1 MSPMDWKGPPS
12 RGPGGIKDFEEMLQ
26 KIRERFRSR
35 FRLGGSLWLL
45 LVALLVVAAGYTSFF
60 RVATNETG
68 VVQRFGRYVRSEG
81 PGLQLKLPFGIE
93 KVTKVKT
100 GRNFQMEFGYRTV
113 EAGVRS
119 RFTERGFK
127 EESLMLS
134 GDLNVVDLQWT
145 VQYKI
150 GNPVDY
156 LFQVKDV
163 DSAIRD
169 VSESVMRRV
178 VGNRLFDFVLT
189 VGRAEIADRV
199 KVEMQEILD
208 SYRTGIQVVNVK
220 MQNVTPPEPVKAA
233 FNEVNEAEQ
242 EKESKINQ
250 AQAAYN
256 KEIPKAR
263 GNAQQTI
270 SEAEGYALERVNL
283 AQGEA
288 NRFLAIF
295 KEYRQAKD
303 VTKARYYLESMNQL
317 LNNVEEIYVI
327 DADQKGIVPLLDLQK
342 ARGTKNEK

>member
-45 LVALLVVAAGYTSFF
+45 LLALLVVAAGYTSIF

-81 PGLQLKLPFGIE
+81 PGLQVKLPFGIE

-220 MQNVTPPEPVKAA
+220 MQNVTPPESVKAA

-288 NRFLAIF
+288 DRFLAIF

>member
-1 MSPMDWKGPPS
+1 MSPMDWKG
-12 RGPGGIKDFEEMLQ
+12 RGPGGIRDFKEVLQ
-26 KIRERFRSR
+26 KIREQFGDRFRM
-35 FRLGGSLWLL
+35 GGSLWLL
-45 LVALLVVAAGYTSFF
+45 LLVLLVAVGGYASVYTVAPEEAG
-60 RVATNETG
+60 VI
-68 VVQRFGRYVRSEG
+68 QRFGRYVRVTG
-81 PGLQLKLPFGIE
+81 PGLHFKLPFGVE
-93 KVTKVKT
+93 TVSKVKT

-150 GNPVDY
+150 GDPKDF

-169 VSESVMRRV
+169 MSESVMRRV

-199 KVEMQEILD
+199 KVEMQKVLD

-220 MQNVTPPEPVKAA
+220 MQNVTPPEPVEAA

-242 EKESKINQ
+242 ERESKINQ

-256 KEIPKAR
+256 REIPKAK
-263 GNAQQTI
+263 GSALQTI
-270 SEAEGYALERVNL
+270 SKSEGYALERVNK

-288 NRFLAIF
+288 NRFLDVL

-303 VTKARYYLESMNQL
+303 VTKRRLYLESMDQL
-317 LNNVEEIYVI
+317 LSRVGEIYLI
-327 DADQKGIVPLLDLQK
+327 DEDQKGLVPLLDLQK
-342 ARGTKNEK
+342 ARGK

>member
-1 MSPMDWKGPPS
+1 MSPMDWKGS
-12 RGPGGIKDFEEMLQ
+12 SGRGPGGIKDFEEVLK
-26 KIRERFRSR
+26 KIREQFRGKFRFH
-35 FRLGGSLWLL
+35 GSLWLL
-45 LVALLVVAAGYTSFF
+45 LVAALIVAVVGYASVYT
-60 RVATNETG
+60 VAPEETG
-68 VVQRFGRYVRSEG
+68 VIQRFGRYVRVTG
-81 PGLQLKLPFGIE
+81 PGLHFKLPFGIE
-93 KVTKVKT
+93 MVSKVKT

-150 GNPVDY
+150 GDPKDF
-156 LFQVKDV
+156 LFQVRDV

-169 VSESVMRRV
+169 MSESVMRRV

-199 KVEMQEILD
+199 KVEMQKVLD

-220 MQNVTPPEPVKAA
+220 MQNVTPPGPVEAA

-242 EKESKINQ
+242 ERESKINQ

-256 KEIPKAR
+256 REIPKAK
-263 GNAQQTI
+263 GSALQTI
-270 SEAEGYALERVNL
+270 SQSEGYALERVNL
-283 AQGEA
+283 AKGEA
-288 NRFLAIF
+288 NRFIDVL

-303 VTKARYYLESMNQL
+303 VTKRRLYLESMNQL
-317 LNNVEEIYVI
+317 LDKVDEIYVI
-327 DADQKGIVPLLDLQK
+327 DADQKGLVPLLDLQK
-342 ARGTKNEK
+342 ARGK

>member
-1 MSPMDWKGPPS
+1 MSPMDWKGPPG
-12 RGPGGIKDFEEMLQ
+12 RGPGGIKDFEEVLQ
-26 KIRERFRSR
+26 KIRERFKGR
-35 FRLGGSLWLL
+35 FRFGGSLWLL
-45 LVALLVVAAGYTSFF
+45 ILAVLIVAGAYASVYTVAPE
-60 RVATNETG
+60 ETG
-68 VVQRFGRYVRSEG
+68 VIQRFGRYVRVTG
-81 PGLQLKLPFGIE
+81 PGLHFKLPFSIE
-93 KVTKVKT
+93 TVRKVPT
-100 GRNFQMEFGYRTV
+100 GRNLQMEFGYRTV

-145 VQYKI
+145 IQYKI
-150 GNPVDY
+150 GNPIDF
-156 LFQVKDV
+156 LFQVQDR

-169 VSESVMRRV
+169 ISESVIRRV

-199 KVEMQEILD
+199 KVEMQEILNY
-208 SYRTGIQVVNVK
+208 YRTGIQVVNVK
-220 MQNVTPPEPVKAA
+220 MQNVTPPEPVKVA

-242 EKESKINQ
+242 EREAKINQ

-256 KEIPKAR
+256 KEIPKAK

-283 AQGEA
+283 AQGET
-288 NRFLAIF
+288 NRFLDVL

-303 VTKARYYLESMNQL
+303 VTKRRLYLESMDQL
-317 LNNVEEIYVI
+317 LNRVGEIYVI
-327 DADQKGIVPLLDLQK
+327 DSEQKGLVPLLDLQK
-342 ARGTKNEK
+342 GRGK

>member
-26 KIRERFRSR
+26 NIRERFRGK
-35 FRLGGSLWLL
+35 FRLGGSLWLVL
-45 LVALLVVAAGYTSFF
+45 LALLVVVAGYTSFF

-68 VVQRFGRYVRSEG
+68 VVQRFGRYVRSAG

-93 KVTKVKT
+93 QVTKVKT

-150 GNPVDY
+150 SNPVDF

-169 VSESVMRRV
+169 VSESVIRRV

-208 SYRTGIQVVNVK
+208 SYRSGIQVVNVK

-256 KEIPKAR
+256 KEIPKAK
-263 GNAQQTI
+263 GNAQQTV
-270 SEAEGYALERVNL
+270 SEAEGYALERVNR
-283 AQGEA
+283 AEGEA
-288 NRFLAIF
+288 DRFLDVL

-303 VTKARYYLESMNQL
+303 VTKRRLYLESMDKL
-317 LNNVEEIYVI
+317 LGEVGEIYVI
-327 DADQKGIVPLLDLQK
+327 DADQKGLVPLLDLQK
-342 ARGTKNEK
+342 TRGTKNEK

>member
-12 RGPGGIKDFEEMLQ
+12 RGPGGIKDFEEILQ
-26 KIRERFRSR
+26 KIREKFRGR
-35 FRLGGSLWLL
+35 FRLGGSLWLFIL
-45 LVALLVVAAGYTSFF
+45 AALIVAAGYASVYT
-60 RVATNETG
+60 VAPEETG
-68 VVQRFGRYVRSEG
+68 VIQRFGRYVRLTG
-81 PGLQLKLPFGIE
+81 PGLHFKLPFGIE
-93 KVTKVKT
+93 TVGKVKT

-150 GNPVDY
+150 GDPKDF

-169 VSESVMRRV
+169 MSESVMRRV

-199 KVEMQEILD
+199 KMEMQKVLD

-220 MQNVTPPEPVKAA
+220 MQNVTPPEPVEAA

-242 EKESKINQ
+242 ERESKINQ
-250 AQAAYN
+250 AQGAYN
-256 KEIPKAR
+256 REIPKAK
-263 GNAQQTI
+263 GSALQTI
-270 SEAEGYALERVNL
+270 SQAEGYALERVNK
-283 AQGEA
+283 AEGEA
-288 NRFLAIF
+288 KRFLDVL

-303 VTKARYYLESMNQL
+303 VTKRRLYLESMNQL
-317 LNNVEEIYVI
+317 LDKVDEIYVI
-327 DADQKGIVPLLDLQK
+327 DADQKGLVPLLDLQK
-342 ARGTKNEK
+342 ARGKTNEK

>member
-1 MSPMDWKGPPS
+1 MSPMDWKGPPT
-12 RGPGGIKDFEEMLQ
+12 RGPGGIKDFEEVLN
-26 KIRERFRSR
+26 KIREQFRGKLR
-35 FRLGGSLWLL
+35 PGGSMWLL
-45 LVALLVVAAGYTSFF
+45 LLAVLIVAGGYASVYTVAPE
-60 RVATNETG
+60 ETG
-68 VVQRFGRYVRSEG
+68 VIQRFGRYVRVTG
-81 PGLQLKLPFGIE
+81 PGLHFKLPFGIE
-93 KVTKVKT
+93 RVSKVKT

-150 GNPVDY
+150 GDPKDF
-156 LFQVKDV
+156 LFKVKDV

-169 VSESVMRRV
+169 MSESVMRRV

-199 KVEMQEILD
+199 KVEMQKVLD

-220 MQNVTPPEPVKAA
+220 MQNVTPPGPVEAA

-242 EKESKINQ
+242 ERESKINQ

-256 KEIPKAR
+256 REIPKAK
-263 GNAQQTI
+263 GSALQTI
-270 SEAEGYALERVNL
+270 SKAEGYALERVNQ
-283 AQGEA
+283 AKGDA
-288 NRFLAIF
+288 NRFLDVL

-303 VTKARYYLESMNQL
+303 VTKRRLYLESMDQL
-317 LNNVEEIYVI
+317 LNRVGEIYVI
-327 DADQKGIVPLLDLQK
+327 DADQKGLVPLLDLQK
-342 ARGTKNEK
+342 ARGK

>member
-1 MSPMDWKGPPS
+1 MDWKGPPS

-26 KIRERFRSR
+26 KIREKFRGR

-45 LVALLVVAAGYTSFF
+45 ILAALIVAAGYASVYT
-60 RVATNETG
+60 VAPEETG
-68 VVQRFGRYVRSEG
+68 VIQRFGRYVRLTG
-81 PGLQLKLPFGIE
+81 PGLHFKLPFGIE
-93 KVTKVKT
+93 TVGKVKT

-150 GNPVDY
+150 GDPKDF

-169 VSESVMRRV
+169 MSESVMRRV

-199 KVEMQEILD
+199 KVEMQKVLD

-220 MQNVTPPEPVKAA
+220 MQNVTPPEPVEAA

-242 EKESKINQ
+242 ERESKINQ
-250 AQAAYN
+250 AQGAYN
-256 KEIPKAR
+256 REIPKAK
-263 GNAQQTI
+263 GSALQTI
-270 SEAEGYALERVNL
+270 SQAEGYALERVNK

-288 NRFLAIF
+288 KRFLDVL

-303 VTKARYYLESMNQL
+303 VTKRRLYLESMTRL
-317 LNNVEEIYVI
+317 LDKIDEIYVI
-327 DADQKGIVPLLDLQK
+327 DADQKGLVPLLDLQK
-342 ARGTKNEK
+342 ARGKTNEK

>member
-12 RGPGGIKDFEEMLQ
+12 RGPGGIKDFEEIL
-26 KIRERFRSR
+26 KKLREQFRGKFRFR
-35 FRLGGSLWLL
+35 GSLWLL
-45 LVALLVVAAGYTSFF
+45 LLAALIVAVGYASVYTVAPE
-60 RVATNETG
+60 ETG
-68 VVQRFGRYVRSEG
+68 VIQRFGRYVRVTG
-81 PGLQLKLPFGIE
+81 PGLHFKLPFGIE
-93 KVTKVKT
+93 TVSKVKT

-150 GNPVDY
+150 GDPKDF

-169 VSESVMRRV
+169 MSESVMRRV

-199 KVEMQEILD
+199 KVEMQKVLD

-220 MQNVTPPEPVKAA
+220 MQNVTPPGPVEAA

-242 EKESKINQ
+242 ERESKINQ

-256 KEIPKAR
+256 REIPKAK
-263 GNAQQTI
+263 GSALQTI
-270 SEAEGYALERVNL
+270 SKAEGYALERVNQ

-288 NRFLAIF
+288 NRFLDVL

-303 VTKARYYLESMNQL
+303 VTKRRLYLESMDQL
-317 LNNVEEIYVI
+317 LNKVAEIYVI
-327 DADQKGIVPLLDLQK
+327 DADQKGLVPLLDLQK
-342 ARGTKNEK
+342 ARGK

>member
-1 MSPMDWKGPPS
+1 MDWKGPPG
-12 RGPGGIKDFEEMLQ
+12 RGPGGIKDFEEIL
-26 KIRERFRSR
+26 KKLREQFRGKFRFR
-35 FRLGGSLWLL
+35 GSLWLL
-45 LVALLVVAAGYTSFF
+45 LLAVLIVGGVYASVYTVAPEEAG
-60 RVATNETG
+60 VI
-68 VVQRFGRYVRSEG
+68 QRFGRYVRVTG
-81 PGLQLKLPFGIE
+81 PGLHFKLPFGIE
-93 KVTKVKT
+93 TVSKVKT

-150 GNPVDY
+150 SDPKDF

-169 VSESVMRRV
+169 MSESVMRRV

-189 VGRAEIADRV
+189 VGRAEIADKV
-199 KVEMQEILD
+199 KVDMQEVLD

-220 MQNVTPPEPVKAA
+220 MQNVTPPGPVEAA

-242 EKESKINQ
+242 ERESKINQ

-256 KEIPKAR
+256 REIPKAK
-263 GNAQQTI
+263 GSALQTI
-270 SEAEGYALERVNL
+270 SKAEGYALERVNK

-288 NRFLAIF
+288 SRFLDVL

-303 VTKARYYLESMNQL
+303 VTKRRLYLESMNQL
-317 LNNVEEIYVI
+317 LNGVGEIYLI
-327 DADQKGIVPLLDLQK
+327 DEDQKGLVPLLDLQK
-342 ARGTKNEK
+342 ARGK

>member
-26 KIRERFRSR
+26 NIRERFRGK
-35 FRLGGSLWLL
+35 FRLGGSLWLVL
-45 LVALLVVAAGYTSFF
+45 LALLVVVAGYTSFF

-68 VVQRFGRYVRSEG
+68 VVQRFGRYVRSAG

-93 KVTKVKT
+93 QVTKVKT

-150 GNPVDY
+150 GNPVDF

-169 VSESVMRRV
+169 VSESVIRRV

-208 SYRTGIQVVNVK
+208 SYRSGIQVVNVK

-256 KEIPKAR
+256 KEIPKAK
-263 GNAQQTI
+263 GNAQQTV
-270 SEAEGYALERVNL
+270 SEAEGYALERVNR
-283 AQGEA
+283 AEGEA
-288 NRFLAIF
+288 DRFLDVL
-295 KEYRQAKD
+295 KEYNQAKD
-303 VTKARYYLESMNQL
+303 VTKRRFYLESMDKL
-317 LNNVEEIYVI
+317 LGKVEEIYVI
-327 DADQKGIVPLLDLQK
+327 DADQKGLVPLLDLQK
-342 ARGTKNEK
+342 TRGTKNEK

>member
-1 MSPMDWKGPPS
+1 MSPMDWKGPPG
-12 RGPGGIKDFEEMLQ
+12 RGPGGIKDFEEVF
-26 KIRERFRSR
+26 KKFREQFRGK
-35 FRLGGSLWLL
+35 FRLGGSLWLIL
-45 LVALLVVAAGYTSFF
+45 IVLLVVAGGYASVYT
-60 RVATNETG
+60 VAPEETG
-68 VVQRFGRYVRSEG
+68 VIQRFGRYVRVTG
-81 PGLQLKLPFGIE
+81 PGLHFKLPFGIE
-93 KVTKVKT
+93 TIRKVKT
-100 GRNFQMEFGYRTV
+100 GRNFQMEFGYRTI

-119 RFTERGFK
+119 RFTERGYE

-150 GNPVDY
+150 GDPKDF

-169 VSESVMRRV
+169 MSESVMRRV

-199 KVEMQEILD
+199 KVEMQKVLD

-220 MQNVTPPEPVKAA
+220 MQNVTPPGPVEPA

-242 EKESKINQ
+242 EREAKINQ

-256 KEIPKAR
+256 REIPKAK
-263 GNAQQTI
+263 GSALQTI
-270 SEAEGYALERVNL
+270 SKAEGYALERVNL

-288 NRFLAIF
+288 NRFLDVL
-295 KEYRQAKD
+295 KEYRLAKD
-303 VTKARYYLESMNQL
+303 VTKRRLYLESMNQL
-317 LNNVEEIYVI
+317 LNKVDEIYVI
-327 DADQKGIVPLLDLQK
+327 DADQKGLVPLLDLQK
-342 ARGTKNEK
+342 VRGK

>member
-26 KIRERFRSR
+26 KIREKFRGR

-45 LVALLVVAAGYTSFF
+45 ILAVLLVAAGYSSFF

-68 VVQRFGRYVRSEG
+68 VVQRFGRYVRVTG

-93 KVTKVKT
+93 QVRKVKT
-100 GRNFQMEFGYRTV
+100 GRNFQMEFGYRTL

-119 RFTERGFK
+119 RFTEKGFK

-150 GNPVDY
+150 GNPIDY
-156 LFQVKDV
+156 LFKVQDV

-169 VSESVMRRV
+169 VSESVIRRV

-208 SYRTGIQVVNVK
+208 SYRSGIQVVNVK
-220 MQNVTPPEPVKAA
+220 MQNVTPPEPVEAA

-256 KEIPKAR
+256 KEIPKAK

-270 SEAEGYALERVNL
+270 SEAEGYAVARVNR
-283 AQGEA
+283 AKGEA
-288 NRFLAIF
+288 DRFLDVL

-303 VTKARYYLESMNQL
+303 VTKRRFYLESMDQL
-317 LNNVEEIYVI
+317 LGKVEEIYVI

-342 ARGTKNEK
+342 TRGTKDEK

>member
-1 MSPMDWKGPPS
+1 MSPMDWKGPSS
-12 RGPGGIKDFEEMLQ
+12 RGPGSIKDFEEMLQ
-26 KIRERFRSR
+26 NIREKFRGK
-35 FRLGGSLWLL
+35 FRPGGSLWLL
-45 LVALLVVAAGYTSFF
+45 LLAVFIVAAGYTSYYS
-60 RVATNETG
+60 VAPEETG
-68 VVQRFGRYVRSEG
+68 VIQRFGRYVGYSEPG
-81 PGLQLKLPFGIE
+81 PHLKLPFGIE
-93 KVTKVKT
+93 TVRKVKT

-150 GNPVDY
+150 GNAKDF
-156 LFQVKDV
+156 LFEVKDV

-169 VSESVMRRV
+169 MSESVMRRV

-189 VGRAEIADRV
+189 VGRAEIANRV
-199 KVEMQEILD
+199 KAEMQKVLD

-220 MQNVTPPEPVKAA
+220 MQNVTPPEPVEAA

-242 EKESKINQ
+242 ERESKINQ

-256 KEIPKAR
+256 KEIPKAK
-263 GNAQQTI
+263 GSAMQTI
-270 SEAEGYALERVNL
+270 SQAEGYALERVNQ

-288 NRFLAIF
+288 KRFLDVL

-303 VTKARYYLESMNQL
+303 VTKRRLYLESMGHL
-317 LNNVEEIYVI
+317 LNKVDEVYVI
-327 DADQKGIVPLLDLQK
+327 DADQKGLVPLLDLQK
-342 ARGTKNEK
+342 ARGK

>member
-26 KIRERFRSR
+26 KIREKFRGR

-45 LVALLVVAAGYTSFF
+45 ILAALIVAAGYASVYTI
-60 RVATNETG
+60 APEETG
-68 VVQRFGRYVRSEG
+68 VIQRFGRYVRVTG
-81 PGLQLKLPFGIE
+81 PGLHFKMPFGIE
-93 KVTKVKT
+93 TVSKVKT

-127 EESLMLS
+127 DESLMLS

-150 GNPVDY
+150 GDPKDF

-169 VSESVMRRV
+169 MSESVMRRV

-199 KVEMQEILD
+199 KVEMQKVLD

-220 MQNVTPPEPVKAA
+220 MQNVTPPGPVEAA

-242 EKESKINQ
+242 ERESKINQ

-256 KEIPKAR
+256 REIPKAK
-263 GNAQQTI
+263 GSALQTI
-270 SEAEGYALERVNL
+270 SKAEGYALERVNQ
-283 AQGEA
+283 AEGEA
-288 NRFLAIF
+288 NRFLDVL

-303 VTKARYYLESMNQL
+303 VTKRRLYLESMTQL
-317 LNNVEEIYVI
+317 LNRVDEIYVI
-327 DADQKGIVPLLDLQK
+327 DEDQKGLVPLLDLQK
-342 ARGTKNEK
+342 ARGKQNEK

>member
-1 MSPMDWKGPPS
+1 MDWKGPPS

-26 KIRERFRSR
+26 NIRERFRGK
-35 FRLGGSLWLL
+35 FRLGGSLWLV
-45 LVALLVVAAGYTSFF
+45 LVALLVVVAGYTSFF

-68 VVQRFGRYVRSEG
+68 VVQRFGRYVRSAG

-93 KVTKVKT
+93 QVTKVKT

-150 GNPVDY
+150 GNPVDF

-169 VSESVMRRV
+169 VSESVIRRV

-208 SYRTGIQVVNVK
+208 SYRSGIQVVNVK

-256 KEIPKAR
+256 KEIPKAK
-263 GNAQQTI
+263 GNAQQTV
-270 SEAEGYALERVNL
+270 SEAEGYALERVNR
-283 AQGEA
+283 AEGEA
-288 NRFLAIF
+288 DRFLDVL
-295 KEYRQAKD
+295 KEYRLAKD
-303 VTKARYYLESMNQL
+303 VTKRRLYLESMDKL
-317 LNNVEEIYVI
+317 LGEVGEIYVI
-327 DADQKGIVPLLDLQK
+327 DADQKGLVPLLDLQK
-342 ARGTKNEK
+342 TRGTKNEK

>member
-26 KIRERFRSR
+26 KIREKFRGR

-45 LVALLVVAAGYTSFF
+45 ILAVLIVAAGYASVYT
-60 RVATNETG
+60 VAPEETG
-68 VVQRFGRYVRSEG
+68 VIQRFGRYVRLTG
-81 PGLQLKLPFGIE
+81 PGLHFKLPFGIE
-93 KVTKVKT
+93 TVGKVKT

-150 GNPVDY
+150 GDPKDF

-169 VSESVMRRV
+169 MSESVMRRV

-199 KVEMQEILD
+199 KVEMQKVLD

-220 MQNVTPPEPVKAA
+220 MQNVTPPEPVEAA

-242 EKESKINQ
+242 ERESKINQ
-250 AQAAYN
+250 AQGAYN
-256 KEIPKAR
+256 REIPKAK
-263 GNAQQTI
+263 GSALQTI
-270 SEAEGYALERVNL
+270 SQAEGYALERVNK
-283 AQGEA
+283 AEGEA
-288 NRFLAIF
+288 KRFLDVL

-303 VTKARYYLESMNQL
+303 VTKRRLYLESMNRL
-317 LNNVEEIYVI
+317 LDKVDEIYVI
-327 DADQKGIVPLLDLQK
+327 DADQKGLVPLLDLQK
-342 ARGTKNEK
+342 ARGKTNEK

>member
-1 MSPMDWKGPPS
+1 MSPMDWKGPPG

-26 KIRERFRSR
+26 RLREKFRGR

-45 LVALLVVAAGYTSFF
+45 LLAVLIVAAGYASVYT
-60 RVATNETG
+60 VAPEETG
-68 VVQRFGRYVRSEG
+68 VIQRFGRYVRVTG
-81 PGLQLKLPFGIE
+81 PGLHFKLPFGIE
-93 KVTKVKT
+93 KVSKVKT

-150 GNPVDY
+150 ADPKDF

-169 VSESVMRRV
+169 MSESVMRRV

-199 KVEMQEILD
+199 KVEMQEVLD

-220 MQNVTPPEPVKAA
+220 MQNVTPPEPVEAA

-242 EKESKINQ
+242 ERESKINQ

-256 KEIPKAR
+256 REIPKAK
-263 GNAQQTI
+263 GSALQTI
-270 SEAEGYALERVNL
+270 SQAEGYALERVNK
-283 AQGEA
+283 AEGEA
-288 NRFLAIF
+288 KRFLDVL

-303 VTKARYYLESMNQL
+303 VTKRRLYLESMVQV
-317 LNNVEEIYVI
+317 LNKADEIYVI
-327 DADQKGIVPLLDLQK
+327 DADQKGLVPLLDLQK
-342 ARGTKNEK
+342 ARGKTNEK

>member
-26 KIRERFRSR
+26 KIRERFRDK

-45 LVALLVVAAGYTSFF
+45 ILAALIVAAGYASVYT
-60 RVATNETG
+60 VAPEETG
-68 VVQRFGRYVRSEG
+68 VIQRFGRYVRLTG
-81 PGLQLKLPFGIE
+81 PGLHFKLPFGIE
-93 KVTKVKT
+93 KVSKVKT

-145 VQYKI
+145 VQYTI
-150 GNPVDY
+150 GDPKDF

-169 VSESVMRRV
+169 MSESVMRRV

-199 KVEMQEILD
+199 KVEMQEVLD

-220 MQNVTPPEPVKAA
+220 MQNVTPPEPVEAA

-242 EKESKINQ
+242 ERESKINQ

-256 KEIPKAR
+256 REIPKAK
-263 GNAQQTI
+263 GSALETI
-270 SEAEGYALERVNL
+270 SQAEGYALERVNK
-283 AQGEA
+283 AEGEA
-288 NRFLAIF
+288 KRFLDVL

-303 VTKARYYLESMNQL
+303 VTKRRLYLESMNRL
-317 LNNVEEIYVI
+317 LDKVDEIYVI
-327 DADQKGIVPLLDLQK
+327 DADQKGLVPLLDLQK
-342 ARGTKNEK
+342 ARGKANEK

>member
-26 KIRERFRSR
+26 KIREKFRGR

-45 LVALLVVAAGYTSFF
+45 ILAALIVAAGYAS
-60 RVATNETG
+60 VYKIAPEETG
-68 VVQRFGRYVRSEG
+68 VIQRFGRYVRVTG
-81 PGLQLKLPFGIE
+81 PGLHFKLPFGIE
-93 KVTKVKT
+93 KVRKVKT

-150 GNPVDY
+150 GDPKDF

-169 VSESVMRRV
+169 MSESVMRRV

-199 KVEMQEILD
+199 KVEMQKVLD

-220 MQNVTPPEPVKAA
+220 MQNVTPPEPVKPA

-242 EKESKINQ
+242 EREAKINQ

-256 KEIPKAR
+256 KEIPKAK

-270 SEAEGYALERVNL
+270 LAAEGYALERVNRS
-283 AQGEA
+283 QGEA
-288 NRFLAIF
+288 NRFLDVL

-303 VTKARYYLESMNQL
+303 VTKRRLYLESMDRL
-317 LNNVEEIYVI
+317 LEKVDEIYVI
-327 DADQKGIVPLLDLQK
+327 DADQKGLVPLLDLQK
-342 ARGTKNEK
+342 ARGK

>member
-288 NRFLAIF
+288 DRFLAIF

>member
-1 MSPMDWKGPPS
+1 MSPMDWKG
-12 RGPGGIKDFEEMLQ
+12 RGPGGIRDFKEVLQ
-26 KIRERFRSR
+26 KIREQFGDRFRM
-35 FRLGGSLWLL
+35 GGSLWLL
-45 LVALLVVAAGYTSFF
+45 LLVLLVAVGGYASVYTVAPEEAG
-60 RVATNETG
+60 VI
-68 VVQRFGRYVRSEG
+68 QRFGRYVRVTG
-81 PGLQLKLPFGIE
+81 PGLHFKLPFGIE
-93 KVTKVKT
+93 TVRKVKT

-150 GNPVDY
+150 GDPKDF

-169 VSESVMRRV
+169 MSESVMRRV

-199 KVEMQEILD
+199 KVEMQKVLD

-220 MQNVTPPEPVKAA
+220 MQNVTPPEPVEAA

-242 EKESKINQ
+242 ERESKINQ

-256 KEIPKAR
+256 REIPKAK
-263 GNAQQTI
+263 GSALQTI
-270 SEAEGYALERVNL
+270 SKAEGYALERVNL
-283 AQGEA
+283 AKGEA
-288 NRFLAIF
+288 NRFVDVL

-303 VTKARYYLESMNQL
+303 VTKRRLYLESMNQL
-317 LNNVEEIYVI
+317 LGKVDEIYVI
-327 DADQKGIVPLLDLQK
+327 DADQKGLLPLLDLQK
-342 ARGTKNEK
+342 ARGK

>member
-1 MSPMDWKGPPS
+1 
-12 RGPGGIKDFEEMLQ
+12 MLQ
-26 KIRERFRSR
+26 KLREKFRGR

-45 LVALLVVAAGYTSFF
+45 LLAVLIVAAGYASVYT
-60 RVATNETG
+60 VAPEETG
-68 VVQRFGRYVRSEG
+68 VVQRFGRYVRVTG
-81 PGLQLKLPFGIE
+81 PGLHFKLPFGIE
-93 KVTKVKT
+93 KVSKVKT

-150 GNPVDY
+150 GDPKDF

-169 VSESVMRRV
+169 MSESVMRRV

-199 KVEMQEILD
+199 KVEMQKVLD

-220 MQNVTPPEPVKAA
+220 MQNVTPPEPVEAA

-242 EKESKINQ
+242 ERESKINQ

-256 KEIPKAR
+256 REIPKAK
-263 GNAQQTI
+263 GSALQTI
-270 SEAEGYALERVNL
+270 SQAEGYALERVNK

-288 NRFLAIF
+288 KRFLDVLR
-295 KEYRQAKD
+295 EYRQAKD
-303 VTKARYYLESMNQL
+303 VTKRRLYLESMNQL
-317 LNNVEEIYVI
+317 LDKVDEIYVI
-327 DADQKGIVPLLDLQK
+327 DADQKGLVPLLDLQK
-342 ARGTKNEK
+342 ARGKTNEK

>member
-26 KIRERFRSR
+26 KIREKFRGR

-45 LVALLVVAAGYTSFF
+45 ILAVLIVAAGYASVYT
-60 RVATNETG
+60 VAPEETG
-68 VVQRFGRYVRSEG
+68 VIQRFGRYVRLTG
-81 PGLQLKLPFGIE
+81 PGLHFKLPFGIE
-93 KVTKVKT
+93 TVGKVKT

-150 GNPVDY
+150 GDPKDF

-169 VSESVMRRV
+169 MSESVMRRV

-199 KVEMQEILD
+199 KVEMQKVLD

-220 MQNVTPPEPVKAA
+220 MQNVTPPEPVEAA

-242 EKESKINQ
+242 ERESKINQ
-250 AQAAYN
+250 AQGAYN
-256 KEIPKAR
+256 REIPKAK
-263 GNAQQTI
+263 GSALQTI
-270 SEAEGYALERVNL
+270 SQAEGYALERVNK

-288 NRFLAIF
+288 KRFLDVL

-303 VTKARYYLESMNQL
+303 VTKRRLYLESMNRL
-317 LNNVEEIYVI
+317 LDKVDEIYVI
-327 DADQKGIVPLLDLQK
+327 DADQKGLVPLLDLQK
-342 ARGTKNEK
+342 ARGKTNEK

>member
-26 KIRERFRSR
+26 KIREKFRGR

-45 LVALLVVAAGYTSFF
+45 ILAVLIVAAGYASVYT
-60 RVATNETG
+60 VAPEETG
-68 VVQRFGRYVRSEG
+68 VIQRFGRYVRLTG
-81 PGLQLKLPFGIE
+81 PGLHFKLPFGIE
-93 KVTKVKT
+93 TVGKVKT

-150 GNPVDY
+150 GDPKDF

-169 VSESVMRRV
+169 MSESVMRRV

-199 KVEMQEILD
+199 KVEMQKVLD

-220 MQNVTPPEPVKAA
+220 MQNVTPPEPVEAA

-242 EKESKINQ
+242 ERESKINQ
-250 AQAAYN
+250 AQGAYN
-256 KEIPKAR
+256 REIPKAK
-263 GNAQQTI
+263 GSALQTI
-270 SEAEGYALERVNL
+270 SQAEGYALERVNK

-288 NRFLAIF
+288 KRFLDVL

-303 VTKARYYLESMNQL
+303 VTKRRLYLESMTRL
-317 LNNVEEIYVI
+317 LDKIDEIYVI
-327 DADQKGIVPLLDLQK
+327 DADQKGLVPLLDLQK
-342 ARGTKNEK
+342 ARGKTNEK

>member
-1 MSPMDWKGPPS
+1 MDWKGPPS

-26 KIRERFRSR
+26 KIREKFRGR

-68 VVQRFGRYVRSEG
+68 VVQRFGRYVRSAG

-93 KVTKVKT
+93 QVTKVKT

-150 GNPVDY
+150 GNPVDF

-169 VSESVMRRV
+169 VSESVIRRV

-208 SYRTGIQVVNVK
+208 SYRSGIQVVNVK

-256 KEIPKAR
+256 KEIPKAK

-270 SEAEGYALERVNL
+270 SEAEGYALERVNR
-283 AQGEA
+283 AEGEA
-288 NRFLAIF
+288 DRFLDVL

-303 VTKARYYLESMNQL
+303 VTKRRLYLESMDKL
-317 LNNVEEIYVI
+317 LGEVGEIYVI
-327 DADQKGIVPLLDLQK
+327 DADQKGLVPLLDLQK
-342 ARGTKNEK
+342 TRGTKNEK

>member
-26 KIRERFRSR
+26 KIHEKFRGR

-45 LVALLVVAAGYTSFF
+45 ILAALIVAAGYASVYT
-60 RVATNETG
+60 VAPEETG
-68 VVQRFGRYVRSEG
+68 VIQRFGRYVRVTG
-81 PGLQLKLPFGIE
+81 PGLHFKLPFGIE
-93 KVTKVKT
+93 KVSKVKT

-150 GNPVDY
+150 GDPKDF

-169 VSESVMRRV
+169 MSESVMRRV

-199 KVEMQEILD
+199 KVEMQKVLD

-220 MQNVTPPEPVKAA
+220 MQNVTPPEPVEAA

-242 EKESKINQ
+242 ERESKINQ

-256 KEIPKAR
+256 REIPKAK
-263 GNAQQTI
+263 GSALETI
-270 SEAEGYALERVNL
+270 SQAEGYALERVNK

-288 NRFLAIF
+288 KRFLDVL

-303 VTKARYYLESMNQL
+303 VTKRRLYLESMTRL
-317 LNNVEEIYVI
+317 LDKVDEIYVI
-327 DADQKGIVPLLDLQK
+327 DADQKGLVPLLDLQK
-342 ARGTKNEK
+342 ARGKSNEK

>member
-26 KIRERFRSR
+26 KIREKFRGR
-35 FRLGGSLWLL
+35 FRLGGSLWVLIL
-45 LVALLVVAAGYTSFF
+45 AALIVAAGYASVYT
-60 RVATNETG
+60 VAPEETG
-68 VVQRFGRYVRSEG
+68 VIQRFGRYVRLTG
-81 PGLQLKLPFGIE
+81 PGLHFKLPFGIE
-93 KVTKVKT
+93 TVGKVRT

-119 RFTERGFK
+119 RFTEKGFK

-150 GNPVDY
+150 GDPKDF

-169 VSESVMRRV
+169 MSESVMRRV

-199 KVEMQEILD
+199 KVEMQKVLD

-220 MQNVTPPEPVKAA
+220 MQNVTPPQPVEAA

-242 EKESKINQ
+242 ERESKINQ

-256 KEIPKAR
+256 KEIPKAK

-270 SEAEGYALERVNL
+270 SEAEGYALERVNK

-288 NRFLAIF
+288 KRFDDVL

-303 VTKARYYLESMNQL
+303 VTKRRLYLEGMNRL
-317 LNNVEEIYVI
+317 LGKVEEIYVI
-327 DADQKGIVPLLDLQK
+327 DADQKGLVPLLDLQK
-342 ARGTKNEK
+342 TRGTKNEK

>member
-12 RGPGGIKDFEEMLQ
+12 RGPGGIRDFEEILQ
-26 KIRERFRSR
+26 KIREQFRGKFHLR
-35 FRLGGSLWLL
+35 GSLWLL
-45 LVALLVVAAGYTSFF
+45 LLVLLVALGGYASVYTVAPEEAG
-60 RVATNETG
+60 VI
-68 VVQRFGRYVRSEG
+68 QRFGRYVRVTG
-81 PGLQLKLPFGIE
+81 PGLHFKLPFGIE
-93 KVTKVKT
+93 TVRKVKT
-100 GRNFQMEFGYRTV
+100 GRNFQMEFGYRTL

-150 GNPVDY
+150 ANPTDF
-156 LFQVKDV
+156 LFQVADV

-169 VSESVMRRV
+169 VSEAVMRQV

-189 VGRAEIADRV
+189 VGRAEIADSV
-199 KVEMQEILD
+199 KVEMQKVLD

-220 MQNVTPPEPVKAA
+220 MQNVTPPEPVEPA

-242 EKESKINQ
+242 ERESKINQ

-256 KEIPKAR
+256 REIPKAK
-263 GNAQQTI
+263 GSALETI
-270 SEAEGYALERVNL
+270 SQAEGYALERVNR

-288 NRFLAIF
+288 KRFLDVL
-295 KEYRQAKD
+295 KEYRQAED
-303 VTKARYYLESMNQL
+303 VTKRRLYLESMDQM
-317 LNNVEEIYVI
+317 LNKIEEIYVI
-327 DADQKGIVPLLDLQK
+327 DADQKGLVPLLDLQK
-342 ARGTKNEK
+342 TRGK

>member
-1 MSPMDWKGPPS
+1 MSPMDWKGPPG

-26 KIRERFRSR
+26 KLREKFRGR

-45 LVALLVVAAGYTSFF
+45 LLAVLIVAAGYASVYT
-60 RVATNETG
+60 VAPEETG
-68 VVQRFGRYVRSEG
+68 VVQRFGRYVRVTG
-81 PGLQLKLPFGIE
+81 PGLHFKLPFGIE
-93 KVTKVKT
+93 KVSKVKT

-150 GNPVDY
+150 GDPKDF

-169 VSESVMRRV
+169 MSESVMRRV

-199 KVEMQEILD
+199 KVEMQKVLD

-220 MQNVTPPEPVKAA
+220 MQNVTPPEPVEAA

-242 EKESKINQ
+242 ERESKINQ

-256 KEIPKAR
+256 REIPKAK
-263 GNAQQTI
+263 GSALQTI
-270 SEAEGYALERVNL
+270 SQAEGYALERVNK

-288 NRFLAIF
+288 KRFLDVLR
-295 KEYRQAKD
+295 EYRQAKD
-303 VTKARYYLESMNQL
+303 VTKRRLYLESMNQL
-317 LNNVEEIYVI
+317 LDKVDEIYVI
-327 DADQKGIVPLLDLQK
+327 DADQKGLVPLLDLQK
-342 ARGTKNEK
+342 ARGKTNEK

>member
-1 MSPMDWKGPPS
+1 MSPMDWKGPSS
-12 RGPGGIKDFEEMLQ
+12 RGPGGIKDFEEILR
-26 KIRERFRSR
+26 KIREQFRGK
-35 FRLGGSLWLL
+35 FRLGGTLWLL
-45 LVALLVVAAGYTSFF
+45 LLAVLIVAGGYASVYTVAPE
-60 RVATNETG
+60 ETG
-68 VVQRFGRYVRSEG
+68 VIQRFGRYVRVTG
-81 PGLQLKLPFGIE
+81 PGLHFKLPFGIE
-93 KVTKVKT
+93 KVRKVKT

-150 GNPVDY
+150 GDPKDF

-169 VSESVMRRV
+169 MSESVMRRV

-199 KVEMQEILD
+199 KVEMQKVLD

-220 MQNVTPPEPVKAA
+220 MQNVTPPEPVEAA

-242 EKESKINQ
+242 ERESKINQ

-256 KEIPKAR
+256 REIPKAK
-263 GNAQQTI
+263 GSALQTI
-270 SEAEGYALERVNL
+270 SQAEGYALERVNK

-288 NRFLAIF
+288 KRFLDVL

-303 VTKARYYLESMNQL
+303 VTKRRLYLESMNRL
-317 LNNVEEIYVI
+317 LDKVDEIYVI
-327 DADQKGIVPLLDLQK
+327 DADQKGLVPLLDLQK
-342 ARGTKNEK
+342 ARGKTNEK

>member
-1 MSPMDWKGPPS
+1 
-12 RGPGGIKDFEEMLQ
+12 MLQ
-26 KIRERFRSR
+26 KLREKFRGR

-45 LVALLVVAAGYTSFF
+45 LLAVLIVAAGYASVYT
-60 RVATNETG
+60 VAPEETG
-68 VVQRFGRYVRSEG
+68 VVQRFGRYVRVTG
-81 PGLQLKLPFGIE
+81 PGLHFKLPFGIE
-93 KVTKVKT
+93 KVSKVKT

-150 GNPVDY
+150 GDPKDF

-169 VSESVMRRV
+169 MSESVMRRV

-199 KVEMQEILD
+199 KVEMQKVLD

-220 MQNVTPPEPVKAA
+220 MQNVTPPEPVEAA

-242 EKESKINQ
+242 ERESKINQ

-256 KEIPKAR
+256 REIPKAK
-263 GNAQQTI
+263 GSALQTI
-270 SEAEGYALERVNL
+270 SQAEGYALERVNK

-288 NRFLAIF
+288 KRFLDVLR
-295 KEYRQAKD
+295 EYRQAKD
-303 VTKARYYLESMNQL
+303 VTKRRLYLESMNQL
-317 LNNVEEIYVI
+317 LNKVDEIYVI
-327 DADQKGIVPLLDLQK
+327 DADQKGLVPLLDLQK
-342 ARGTKNEK
+342 ARGKTNEK

>member
-1 MSPMDWKGPPS
+1 MSPMDWKG
-12 RGPGGIKDFEEMLQ
+12 RGPGGIRDFKEVLQ
-26 KIRERFRSR
+26 KIREQFGDRFRM
-35 FRLGGSLWLL
+35 GGSLWLL
-45 LVALLVVAAGYTSFF
+45 LLVLLVAVGGYASVYTVAPEEAG
-60 RVATNETG
+60 VI
-68 VVQRFGRYVRSEG
+68 QRFGRYVRVTG
-81 PGLQLKLPFGIE
+81 PGLHFKLPFGIE
-93 KVTKVKT
+93 TVRKVKT

-150 GNPVDY
+150 GDPKDF

-169 VSESVMRRV
+169 MSESVMRRV

-199 KVEMQEILD
+199 KVEMQKVLD

-220 MQNVTPPEPVKAA
+220 MQNVTPPEPVEAA

-242 EKESKINQ
+242 ERESKINQ

-256 KEIPKAR
+256 REIPKAK
-263 GNAQQTI
+263 GSALQTI
-270 SEAEGYALERVNL
+270 SKSEGYALERVNK

-288 NRFLAIF
+288 NRFLDVL

-303 VTKARYYLESMNQL
+303 VTKRRLYLESMDQL
-317 LNNVEEIYVI
+317 LNRVGEIYLI
-327 DADQKGIVPLLDLQK
+327 DEDQKGLVPLLDLQK
-342 ARGTKNEK
+342 ARGK

>member
-12 RGPGGIKDFEEMLQ
+12 RGPGGIKDFEEVL
-26 KIRERFRSR
+26 KKLREQFRGKFRFR
-35 FRLGGSLWLL
+35 GSLWLL
-45 LVALLVVAAGYTSFF
+45 LVAALIVAAGYASVYT
-60 RVATNETG
+60 VAPEETG
-68 VVQRFGRYVRSEG
+68 VVQRFGRFVRVTG
-81 PGLQLKLPFGIE
+81 PGLHFKLPFGIE
-93 KVTKVKT
+93 TVSKVKT

-150 GNPVDY
+150 GDPKDF

-169 VSESVMRRV
+169 MSESVMRRV

-189 VGRAEIADRV
+189 VGRAEISDRV
-199 KVEMQEILD
+199 KVEMQKVLD

-220 MQNVTPPEPVKAA
+220 MQNVTPPGPVEAA

-242 EKESKINQ
+242 EREAKINQ

-256 KEIPKAR
+256 REIPKAK
-263 GNAQQTI
+263 GSALQTI
-270 SEAEGYALERVNL
+270 SKAEGYALERVNL

-288 NRFLAIF
+288 NRFLDVL

-303 VTKARYYLESMNQL
+303 VTKRRLYLESMDKVINR
-317 LNNVEEIYVI
+317 VGEIFVI
-327 DADQKGIVPLLDLQK
+327 DADQKGLVPLLDLQK
-342 ARGTKNEK
+342 ARGK